1 MLMFPATIFVVE
13 FTFRSLSAG
22 RAATWA
28 FYLDFSYG
36 PDGLAHP
43 DREAFW

>member
-1 MLMFPATIFVVE
+1 MLMFPVTIFVVE

-22 RAATWA
+22 RAATWG

-36 PDGLAHP
+36 PVGLAHP